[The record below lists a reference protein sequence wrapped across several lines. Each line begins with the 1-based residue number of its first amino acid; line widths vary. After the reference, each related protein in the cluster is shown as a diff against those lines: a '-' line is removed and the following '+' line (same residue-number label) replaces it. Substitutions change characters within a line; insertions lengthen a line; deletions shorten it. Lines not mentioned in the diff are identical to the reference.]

1 MTEIRKNVKNIF
13 RIGVDVSKAK
23 HETHNMH
30 FDIVNKRLFYYFRFN
45 VINSRKLGGAH
56 SNIFYHEHE
65 GRKDQEKSFVFVVI
79 NNKILFAAVNKF
91 FELAVYMCKSHAK
104 KAQILSPEYI

>member
-1 MTEIRKNVKNIF
+1 M
-13 RIGVDVSKAK
+13 SKAK

-56 SNIFYHEHE
+56 SNIFYHEEHE
-65 GRKDQEKSFVFVVI
+65 GRKDKKKSFVFFVVI

-91 FELAVYMCKSHAK
+91 FELAVYMCKNHAK
-104 KAQILSPEYI
+104 KAQILNSEYI